1 MKKHGYFASAALAVV
16 LAAAPVASAFA
27 QGMPMPGFK
36 LGEEK
41 QLTPEEKEK
50 MEANERAAKAAQS
63 SIPTPKASN
72 DPWATVRTNE
82 TPASTS
88 KPKKSKTVQ

>member
-1 MKKHGYFASAALAVV
+1 MKKHGYFAAAALG
-16 LAAAPVASAFA
+16 LALMVSSVSAHA

-36 LGEEK
+36 LGEDK
-41 QLTPEEKEK
+41 QLSPEEKER

-72 DPWATVRTNE
+72 DPWATVRPADVP
-82 TPASTS
+82 PASKAK
-88 KPKKSKTVQ
+88 KPKAVTH